1 LAFGVWRLAFGVWRL
16 AFGVWRL
23 AFGVWRL
30 AFGVWRYFSKL
41 TNVNKKGYE
50 IWEMNDFTEFDAF
63 QRCRDFAR
71 AIAEPLNGRVFSKDP
86 VLVTQLRKTVI
97 SIYSN
102 FAEGFERDGNRE
114 FSQFV
119 SISKG
124 SVGEARGQLL
134 YAVDFGYLDVERF
147 QELNALGQRAGQCLG
162 GLMRY
167 LNTTEVRGRKFKPRT
182 LNVKRP

>member
-1 LAFGVWRLAFGVWRL
+1 MIAC
-16 AFGVWRL
+16 
-23 AFGVWRL
+23 
-30 AFGVWRYFSKL
+30 
-41 TNVNKKGYE
+41 
-50 IWEMNDFTEFDAF
+50 EMNDFTEFDAF
-63 QRCRDFAR
+63 RRCRDFVR
-71 AIAEPLNGRVFSKDP
+71 AIAEPLNGRVFSKNP
-86 VLVTQLRKTVI
+86 VLVTYLWKTVI

-102 FAEGFERDGNRE
+102 FAEGFQRDGNRE

-134 YAVDFGYLDVERF
+134 YAVDFGYLDVEKF

-167 LNTTEVRGRKFKPRT
+167 LNTTEVRGRKFKSRT
-182 LNVKRP
+182 PNAKRS

>member
-1 LAFGVWRLAFGVWRL
+1 MLF
-16 AFGVWRL
+16 
-23 AFGVWRL
+23 
-30 AFGVWRYFSKL
+30 
-41 TNVNKKGYE
+41 TPQ
-50 IWEMNDFTEFDAF
+50 MNDFTEFDAF

-71 AIAEPLNGRVFSKDP
+71 AIAAPLNGGLFSRDP

-134 YAVDFGYLDVERF
+134 YAVDFGYLDADKFEEMNV
-147 QELNALGQRAGQCLG
+147 LGQRAGQCLG

-167 LNTTEVRGRKFKPRT
+167 LNTTDVRGRKFKFGA
-182 LNVKRP
+182 NSKEQKRG